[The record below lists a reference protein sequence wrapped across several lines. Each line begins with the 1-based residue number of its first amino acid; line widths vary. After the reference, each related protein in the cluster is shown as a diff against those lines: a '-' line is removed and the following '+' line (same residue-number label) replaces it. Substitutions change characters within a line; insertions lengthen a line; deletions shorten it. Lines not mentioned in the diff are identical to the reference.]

1 MKILPY
7 GVIGRDKDGNPIFDP
22 KLKLKLL
29 TRQQLEKLLKP
40 KQVKNEKMR
49 KKNLNY
55 AILFLS

>member
-29 TRQQLEKLLKP
+29 TTTWKVAETKTGWKKRKMRKWE
-40 KQVKNEKMR
+40 NEKMR
-49 KKNLNY
+49 KKK
-55 AILFLS
+55 I

>member
-29 TRQQLEKLLKP
+29 TRQQLKNLLKP
-40 KQVKNEKMR
+40 KQDEKMR